1 MIVIDASAVLEL
13 LLQTEKGM
21 RVSEQALSPEQRLHA
36 PHLIDVEVTQTL
48 RRLTHRKAMSIR
60 RAEEALAD
68 FNSLGIERHGHQ
80 DLIPRLWQLR
90 DALSAC
96 DASYIA
102 LAEALDAPLLTCDGK
117 LARAH
122 GHHARVTTV

>member
-90 DALSAC
+90 DALSAY